1 MLTESYLQVSPL
13 LIRLSLLF
21 LSACRCMYVI
31 WITARVWIVE
41 GIVLLYL
48 LSVQEKV
55 PGTSH
60 AGPIG
65 IRNNTKRDYPKNSE
79 STK

>member
-1 MLTESYLQVSPL
+1 
-13 LIRLSLLF
+13 
-21 LSACRCMYVI
+21 MYVI